1 MWSDKI
7 KVDTKVC
14 FYFCVKINLM
24 IVIIWQVKEINS
36 YYHID
41 KYKTIQELNKQY
53 RNIDKVT
60 DVISFANCDDPTSTD
75 YHSLGEIFICVN
87 RAKEQAKEYK
97 HSLSRELAFLAVHG
111 YLHLC
116 GFDHMTKE
124 DEEVMFKIQDDI
136 LDNAGVKRWVLIKIN
151 Y

>member
-1 MWSDKI
+1 M
-7 KVDTKVC
+7 
-14 FYFCVKINLM
+14 KINFYNEIDENLWKY
-24 IVIIWQVKEINS
+24 IRLIKRIFRPFNVKKKFNLVFVSEE
-36 YYHID
+36 
-41 KYKTIQELNKQY
+41 TIQELNKQY

-116 GFDHMTKE
+116 GFDHMTME

-136 LDNAGVKRWVLIKIN
+136 LNEAGIKR
-151 Y
+151 